1 MAHDD
6 FTPLLTTTDWN
17 EEWKAL
23 QQRRRPPDDAAWWDK
38 RAATFRTHDAPSAY
52 TDQFLALAAIRP
64 DETVFD
70 MGCGNRS
77 EERRVGKEC
86 GS

>member
-1 MAHDD
+1 MERTPVAHDD

-52 TDQFLALAAIRP
+52 TWAAATVPWPCLWRP
-64 DETVFD
+64 RATP
-70 MGCGNRS
+70 
-77 EERRVGKEC
+77 
-86 GS
+86 